1 MMSVCLVRE
10 LARRLNEDANL
21 YRLSDKFQQ
30 DAMMFMEFNI
40 CAADCD
46 DIPLVAYFNRRAL
59 LATANCTAVR
69 RMLRTPY
76 QRRIMEQVIDD
87 MALEHLGHIRYI
99 EHWSGR
105 FVDMW
110 ADDMEFVVEKKL
122 K

>member
-1 MMSVCLVRE
+1 MKKRNTVAVSHLMV
-10 LARRLNEDANL
+10 AN
-21 YRLSDKFQQ
+21 S
-30 DAMMFMEFNI
+30 N
-40 CAADCD
+40 
-46 DIPLVAYFNRRAL
+46 
-59 LATANCTAVR
+59 
-69 RMLRTPY
+69 PY